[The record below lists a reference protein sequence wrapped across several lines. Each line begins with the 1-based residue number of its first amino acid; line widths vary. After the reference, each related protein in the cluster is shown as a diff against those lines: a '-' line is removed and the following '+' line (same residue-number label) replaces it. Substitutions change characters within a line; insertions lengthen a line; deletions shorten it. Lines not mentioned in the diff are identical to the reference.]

1 MSTTAN
7 NYHLPIFTSNFHTRV
22 NKFMEPSYIYNS

>member
-7 NYHLPIFTSNFHTRV
+7 NYHLPIFTFSFHTRV
-22 NKFMEPSYIYNS
+22 NNFIKVELFYNS

>member
-22 NKFMEPSYIYNS
+22 NKFKGAELFL